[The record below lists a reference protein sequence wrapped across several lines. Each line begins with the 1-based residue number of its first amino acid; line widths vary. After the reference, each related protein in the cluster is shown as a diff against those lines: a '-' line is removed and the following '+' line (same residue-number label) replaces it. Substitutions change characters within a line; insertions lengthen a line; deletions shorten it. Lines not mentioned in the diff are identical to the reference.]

1 MAFMTN
7 VNEQNNEAE
16 KKQDPVELYILDA
29 IADGSVVSPNDIA
42 IKISKGRAKDSDP
55 EDIWRKYMLAV
66 KQQAKFLAREGRISI
81 LRRGKVIDP
90 NKMKGLVK
98 FSLPIKSKED

>member
-1 MAFMTN
+1 MASMTD
-7 VNEQNNEAE
+7 VNEQNEEAE
-16 KKQDPVELYILDA
+16 KKDDPIQLYILDA
-29 IADGSVVSPNDIA
+29 IADGSAVSPNDIA
-42 IKISKGRAKDSDP
+42 IKISKDRSKDSDP

-66 KQQAKFLAREGRISI
+66 KQQAKYLAREGRISI

-98 FSLPIKSKED
+98 FSLPVLDED

>member
-1 MAFMTN
+1 MAIMTD
-7 VNEQNNEAE
+7 VNEQNEEAE
-16 KKQDPVELYILDA
+16 KKEDPVQLYILEA
-29 IADGSVVSPNDIA
+29 IADGSVVGPNDIA
-42 IKISKGRAKDSDP
+42 INISKDRAKDSDP
-55 EDIWRKYMLAV
+55 EDVWRKYMLAV

-98 FSLPIKSKED
+98 FSLPLEIKED

>member
-1 MAFMTN
+1 MTD
-7 VNEQNNEAE
+7 VNEQNEEAE
-16 KKQDPVELYILDA
+16 KKDDPVQLYILDA
-29 IADGSVVSPNDIA
+29 IADGAVVSPNDIA
-42 IKISKGRAKDSDP
+42 IQIAKDRAKESDP
-55 EDIWRKYMLAV
+55 DDIWRKYMLAV

-98 FSLPIKSKED
+98 FSLPVDDEQS

>member
-1 MAFMTN
+1 
-7 VNEQNNEAE
+7 
-16 KKQDPVELYILDA
+16 
-29 IADGSVVSPNDIA
+29 
-42 IKISKGRAKDSDP
+42 
-55 EDIWRKYMLAV
+55 MLAV

-98 FSLPIKSKED
+98 FSLPVEIKED